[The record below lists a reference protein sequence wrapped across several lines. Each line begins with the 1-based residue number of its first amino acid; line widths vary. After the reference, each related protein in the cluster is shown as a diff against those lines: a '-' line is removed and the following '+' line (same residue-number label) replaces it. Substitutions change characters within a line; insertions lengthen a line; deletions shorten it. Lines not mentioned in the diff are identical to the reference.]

1 MSSQNP
7 TRKQLLPYPPS
18 RPSQQKVTEKNT
30 TNDLENGGTASTA
43 NWGQQQ
49 DQVKPIID
57 SIWQKTKNI
66 FVVNPKPN
74 WPKWKCNW
82 VFQNVSTPGQYN
94 ILNKNLNF
102 CPTPYYYN
110 KKLLKDNMCTFHKKI
125 TFKSVFILRI
135 YFWKHIRR
143 PRTTYKQL
151 IWLGTKKKKN
161 ITQCRSLLNQLI
173 MLTRLIQRKRNF
185 QLII

>member
-18 RPSQQKVTEKNT
+18 RPSQQKVTDKNT

-57 SIWQKTKNI
+57 SIWQKTKNN

-102 CPTPYYYN
+102 CPTPHYYN

-125 TFKSVFILRI
+125 TLKSVFILRI

-151 IWLGTKKKKN
+151 IWLGTKKKQKKKTSHN
-161 ITQCRSLLNQLI
+161 VEVYWIS
-173 MLTRLIQRKRNF
+173 
-185 QLII
+185 